1 MCFFSRFLFLFSVK
15 LNKSCL
21 TQKVPDLSN
30 LWLRKSQIFSQ
41 DNEDCKIVFN
51 IMHQI
56 FDIEVS
62 SRKLLYRNE
71 GFQEKV
77 FNWFNG
83 DRSLIEEFNQQKIV
97 TVYNKWTRVTTAFNA
112 IRGRKPQQS
121 QNEQLRLVSIAT
133 NT

>member
-1 MCFFSRFLFLFSVK
+1 M
-15 LNKSCL
+15 
-21 TQKVPDLSN
+21 PDLSN

-41 DNEDCKIVFN
+41 ERKDCQTVFK
-51 IMHQI
+51 IMHQV

-62 SRKLLYRNE
+62 SRRLFYKNE

-77 FNWFNG
+77 FEWFDG
-83 DRSLIEEFNQQKIV
+83 WIEEFNQQKIA
-97 TVYNKWTRVTTAFNA
+97 TVYNKWTRVTTAFNS

-121 QNEQLRLVSIAT
+121 QNEQSRLVSMAT